1 MAKVKD
7 GPMPFMDFSFRDGG
21 DRSRMDQGFLLF
33 VSFTVNVLALEPA
46 RGKVRMRQ
54 GTGSQLSD
62 IRRSYETI
70 ASGLA

>member
-1 MAKVKD
+1 MEATAVAWR
-7 GPMPFMDFSFRDGG
+7 DFR
-21 DRSRMDQGFLLF
+21 FLF
-33 VSFTVNVLALEPA
+33 HDTVNVLALEPA

>member
-1 MAKVKD
+1 MEATAVAWI
-7 GPMPFMDFSFRDGG
+7 DFR
-21 DRSRMDQGFLLF
+21 FLF
-33 VSFTVNVLALEPA
+33 HEFTVNVLALEPA

>member
-1 MAKVKD
+1 
-7 GPMPFMDFSFRDGG
+7 
-21 DRSRMDQGFLLF
+21 MDQGFSLF